1 MAGMHTEGAADQF
14 DYVIVGSGA
23 AGAIL
28 ANRLTEDGSA
38 TVCLLEAGPAD
49 WHPYLHIPA
58 GFIKAVFNP
67 AFAWQFNSEPNEL
80 TKGRRIPLPQ
90 GRVLGGSTSIN
101 GLIYNRGQ
109 RDDYDHWAALG
120 NRGWSYAEILP
131 YFKKTERRAGGDAA
145 FRGRTGELPVS
156 DIEWKHPIMDAFV
169 AGAVAMGIAR
179 NADYNGETQEGVG
192 FFQRTIHGRWRMST
206 AGTFLRPAK
215 SRSGLEI
222 RTNAQATGIVL
233 DGKRA
238 TGVRYARKREQG
250 TTREVR
256 ARREVIVCCGAFN
269 TPKLLQ
275 LSGIGPGGLLQEFGI
290 PVVHDLPGVGENLSD
305 HFSVRIVAR
314 AKNIRTLN
322 EIATGVSLGGQIA
335 RWMLGMPSVLALSPS
350 LVYFF
355 CKSRDGLPAPDL
367 QGVFTPASYKQGYV
381 GMLDNYPGMTC
392 GVWRHRPDS
401 RGYVRL
407 RSRDAFEDPLIQP
420 NYLQDPRDQQGL
432 LGGIH
437 LARRLLQT
445 PELAHFV
452 DSETLPGSATK
463 SDAELLDFAR
473 QYGVSS
479 YHPNG
484 TAHMG
489 SVGDP
494 TAVVDDQLR
503 VHGLQGLRIADSS
516 VMPSIPS
523 ANICAATMMI
533 GEKAADMIRGR
544 APLAAAD
551 LRTRDGPG
559 QTDPG
564 K

>member
-1 MAGMHTEGAADQF
+1 MAPMHNANATDQY

-28 ANRLTEDGSA
+28 ANRLTEDGKA
-38 TVCLLEAGPAD
+38 TVCLLESGPAD

-67 AFAWQFNSEPNEL
+67 AFAWQFQSEPNEL

-109 RDDYDHWAALG
+109 RSDYDHWAALG

-131 YFKKTERRAGGDAA
+131 YFKKTERWVGGDDR
-145 FRGRTGELPVS
+145 FRGRSGELPVS
-156 DIEWKHPIMDAFV
+156 DIEWKHPIMDAFI
-169 AGAVAMGIAR
+169 AGAVGMGIPR
-179 NADYNGETQEGVG
+179 NPDYNGEAQEGVG

-206 AGTFLRPAK
+206 ARTFLRPAK
-215 SRSGLEI
+215 SRSNLEI
-222 RTNAQATGIVL
+222 RTNAQAMTIL
-233 DGKRA
+233 FDGKRA
-238 TGVRYARKREQG
+238 TGVRYMRNREKGAARD
-250 TTREVR
+250 VR
-256 ARREVIVCCGAFN
+256 ARREVIICCGAFN

-275 LSGIGPGGLLQEFGI
+275 LSGIGPGQFLQEIGV

-322 EIATGVSLGGQIA
+322 EIATGVGLVGQIA
-335 RWMLGMPSVLALSPS
+335 RWVLGMPSVLALSPS

-355 CKSRDGLPAPDL
+355 WKSKDGLPAPDL
-367 QGVFTPASYKQGYV
+367 QGVFTPASYKEGYV

-407 RSRDAFEDPLIQP
+407 RSGDVFEDPVIQP
-420 NYLQDPRDQQGL
+420 NYLQHPRDQQVL
-432 LGGIH
+432 VDGIR

-445 PELAHFV
+445 PELAQFV
-452 DSETLPGSATK
+452 ASETLPGPATV
-463 SDAELLDFAR
+463 SDADLLDFAR
-473 QYGVSS
+473 RYGVSS

-489 SVGDP
+489 PASDP

-503 VHGLQGLRIADSS
+503 VHGLEALRIADSS
-516 VMPSIPS
+516 VIPSIPS

-544 APLAAAD
+544 APLEATD
-551 LRTRDGPG
+551 LGLTA
-559 QTDPG
+559 
-564 K
+564 

>member
-1 MAGMHTEGAADQF
+1 MAPMHNANATDQY

-28 ANRLTEDGSA
+28 ANRLTEDGKA
-38 TVCLLEAGPAD
+38 TVCLLESGPAD

-67 AFAWQFNSEPNEL
+67 AFAWQFQSEPNEL

-109 RDDYDHWAALG
+109 RSDYDHWAALG

-131 YFKKTERRAGGDAA
+131 YFKKTERWVGGDDR
-145 FRGRTGELPVS
+145 FRGRSGELPVS
-156 DIEWKHPIMDAFV
+156 DIEWKHPIMDAFI
-169 AGAVAMGIAR
+169 AGAVGMGIPR
-179 NADYNGETQEGVG
+179 NPDYNGEAQEGVG

-206 AGTFLRPAK
+206 ARTFLRPAK
-215 SRSGLEI
+215 SRSNLEI
-222 RTNAQATGIVL
+222 RTNAQAMTIL
-233 DGKRA
+233 FDGKRA
-238 TGVRYARKREQG
+238 TGVRYMRNREKG
-250 TTREVR
+250 AVRDVR
-256 ARREVIVCCGAFN
+256 ARREVIICCGAFN

-275 LSGIGPGGLLQEFGI
+275 LSGIGPGQFLQEIGV

-322 EIATGVSLGGQIA
+322 EIATGVGLVGQIA
-335 RWMLGMPSVLALSPS
+335 RWVLGMPSVLALSPS

-355 CKSRDGLPAPDL
+355 WKSKDGLPAPDL
-367 QGVFTPASYKQGYV
+367 QGVFTPASYKEGYV

-407 RSRDAFEDPLIQP
+407 RSGDVFEDPVIQP
-420 NYLQDPRDQQGL
+420 NYLQHPRDQQVL
-432 LGGIH
+432 MDGIR

-445 PELAHFV
+445 PELAQFV
-452 DSETLPGSATK
+452 ASETLPGPATV
-463 SDAELLDFAR
+463 SDADLLDFAR
-473 QYGVSS
+473 RYGVSS

-489 SVGDP
+489 PASDP

-503 VHGLQGLRIADSS
+503 VHGLEALRIADSS
-516 VMPSIPS
+516 VIPSIPS

-533 GEKAADMIRGR
+533 GEKAADMIRDR
-544 APLAAAD
+544 APLEATD
-551 LRTRDGPG
+551 LGLTA
-559 QTDPG
+559 
-564 K
+564 

>member
-1 MAGMHTEGAADQF
+1 MTHAHHDNAADQF

-28 ANRLTEDGSA
+28 ANRLTEDGKA
-38 TVCLLEAGPAD
+38 TVCLLEAGSTD

-67 AFAWQFNSEPNEL
+67 AFAWQFYSEPNEL
-80 TKGRRIPLPQ
+80 TKGRPIPLPQ

-109 RDDYDHWAALG
+109 RSDYDRWAALG

-131 YFKKTERRAGGDAA
+131 YFKKTERWVGGDDT
-145 FRGRTGELPVS
+145 FRGRSGELPVS
-156 DIEWKHPIMDAFV
+156 DIEWKHPIMDAFI
-169 AGAVAMGIAR
+169 AGAVGMGIPR
-179 NADYNGETQEGVG
+179 NPDYNGETQEGVG

-206 AGTFLRPAK
+206 ARTFLRPAK
-215 SRSGLEI
+215 SRSNLEI
-222 RTNAQATGIVL
+222 RTNAQATAILL
-233 DGKRA
+233 DGKHA
-238 TGVRYARKREQG
+238 TGVQYARNRETG
-250 TTREVR
+250 ALREVR
-256 ARREVIVCCGAFN
+256 ARCEVIICCGAFN

-275 LSGIGPGGLLQEFGI
+275 LSGIGPGKLLQEMGI
-290 PVVHDLPGVGENLSD
+290 PVMHDLPGVGENLSD

-335 RWMLGMPSVLALSPS
+335 RWVLGMPSVLALSPS

-355 CKSRDGLPAPDL
+355 CKSKDGLPGPDL
-367 QGVFTPASYKQGYV
+367 QGVFTPASYRQGYV
-381 GMLDNYPGMTC
+381 GMLDDYPGMTC

-432 LGGIH
+432 LDGIH
-437 LARRLLQT
+437 LARRLLRT
-445 PELAHFV
+445 PELAKFV
-452 DSETLPGSATK
+452 DSETLPGPATVG
-463 SDAELLDFAR
+463 DADLLDFAR
-473 QYGVSS
+473 SYGVSS

-489 SVGDP
+489 PASDP

-516 VMPSIPS
+516 VIPSIPS

-544 APLAAAD
+544 APLKATD
-551 LRTRDGPG
+551 LQLTA
-559 QTDPG
+559 
-564 K
+564 

>member
-1 MAGMHTEGAADQF
+1 MAHMRNANAAEQF

-28 ANRLTEDGSA
+28 ANRLTDDGNA

-67 AFAWQFNSEPNEL
+67 TFAWQFHSEPNEL

-109 RDDYDHWAALG
+109 RSDYDHWAALG

-131 YFKKTERRAGGDAA
+131 YFKKTERWVGGDDTY
-145 FRGRTGELPVS
+145 RGRSGELPVS
-156 DIEWKHPIMDAFV
+156 DIEWKHPIMDAFI
-169 AGAVAMGIAR
+169 AGAIGMGIPR

-206 AGTFLRPAK
+206 ARTFLRPAK
-215 SRSGLEI
+215 SRSNLEI
-222 RTNAQATGIVL
+222 RTNAQATAIL
-233 DGKRA
+233 FDGKRA
-238 TGVRYARKREQG
+238 TGVQYTRNRETG
-250 TTREVR
+250 AMREVR
-256 ARREVIVCCGAFN
+256 ARREVILCCGVFN

-275 LSGIGPGGLLQEFGI
+275 LSGIGPAKLLQEIGV

-305 HFSVRIVAR
+305 HYSVRIVVR

-322 EIATGVSLGGQIA
+322 EIATGISLGGQIA
-335 RWMLGMPSVLALSPS
+335 RWLLGMPSVLALSPS

-355 CKSRDGLPAPDL
+355 WKTRHDLPAPDL
-367 QGVFTPASYKQGYV
+367 QGVFTPASYKEGYV

-401 RGYVRL
+401 RGFVRA
-407 RSRDAFEDPLIQP
+407 RSRDVFEEPLIQP

-432 LGGIH
+432 LHGIH

-445 PELAHFV
+445 PELAKFV
-452 DSETLPGSATK
+452 DSETLPGAATT
-463 SDAELLDFAR
+463 SDADLLDFAR
-473 QYGVSS
+473 RYGVSS

-489 SVGDP
+489 PASDA

-503 VHGLQGLRIADSS
+503 VRGLERLRIADSS
-516 VMPSIPS
+516 VIPSIPS

-544 APLAAAD
+544 APLEATD
-551 LRTRDGPG
+551 LRLT
-559 QTDPG
+559 T
-564 K
+564 

>member
-1 MAGMHTEGAADQF
+1 MAGTHTEGAADQF

-67 AFAWQFNSEPNEL
+67 AFAWQFDSEPNEL

-109 RDDYDHWAALG
+109 RSDYDHWAALG

-169 AGAVAMGIAR
+169 AGAVGMGIPR
-179 NADYNGETQEGVG
+179 NADYNGEAQEGVG

-233 DGKRA
+233 EGKRA
-238 TGVRYARKREQG
+238 TGVRYARKRDQG
-250 TTREVR
+250 TVREVR
-256 ARREVIVCCGAFN
+256 ARREVIICCGAFN

-275 LSGIGPGGLLQEFGI
+275 LSGIGPGRLLQEFGI

-314 AKNIRTLN
+314 VKNIRTLN

-381 GMLDNYPGMTC
+381 GMLDSYPGMTC

-407 RSRDAFEDPLIQP
+407 RSRDAFDDPLIQP

-432 LGGIH
+432 LDGIH

-452 DSETLPGSATK
+452 ESETLPGSAAR

-489 SVGDP
+489 PAGDA

-503 VHGLQGLRIADSS
+503 VRGLQGLRIADCS

-544 APLAAAD
+544 APPEAAD
-551 LRTRDGPG
+551 LRTSVPNR
-559 QTDPG
+559 
-564 K
+564 

>member
-1 MAGMHTEGAADQF
+1 MAPMHNANATDQF

-28 ANRLTEDGSA
+28 ANRLTEDGKA
-38 TVCLLEAGPAD
+38 TVCLLESGPAD

-67 AFAWQFNSEPNEL
+67 AFAWQFQSEPNEL

-109 RDDYDHWAALG
+109 RSDYDHWAALG

-131 YFKKTERRAGGDAA
+131 YFKKTERWVGGDDR
-145 FRGRTGELPVS
+145 FRGRSGELPVS
-156 DIEWKHPIMDAFV
+156 DIEWKHPIMDAFIV
-169 AGAVAMGIAR
+169 GAVGMGIPR
-179 NADYNGETQEGVG
+179 NPDYNGEAQEGVG

-206 AGTFLRPAK
+206 ARTFLRPAK
-215 SRSGLEI
+215 SRSNLEI
-222 RTNAQATGIVL
+222 RTNAQAMTIL
-233 DGKRA
+233 FDGKRA
-238 TGVRYARKREQG
+238 TGVRYMRNREKGAARD
-250 TTREVR
+250 VR
-256 ARREVIVCCGAFN
+256 ARREVIICCGAFN

-275 LSGIGPGGLLQEFGI
+275 LSGIGPGQFLQEIGV

-322 EIATGVSLGGQIA
+322 EIATGVGLVGQIA
-335 RWMLGMPSVLALSPS
+335 RWVLGMPSVLALSPS

-355 CKSRDGLPAPDL
+355 WKSKDGLPAPDL
-367 QGVFTPASYKQGYV
+367 QGVFTPASYKEGYV

-407 RSRDAFEDPLIQP
+407 RSGDVFEDPVIQP
-420 NYLQDPRDQQGL
+420 NYLQHPRDQQVL
-432 LGGIH
+432 VDGIR

-445 PELAHFV
+445 PELAQFV
-452 DSETLPGSATK
+452 ASETLPGPATV
-463 SDAELLDFAR
+463 SDADLLDFAR
-473 QYGVSS
+473 RYGVSS

-489 SVGDP
+489 PASDP

-503 VHGLQGLRIADSS
+503 VHGLERLRIADSS
-516 VMPSIPS
+516 VIPSIPS

-544 APLAAAD
+544 APLEAAD
-551 LRTRDGPG
+551 LGLTA
-559 QTDPG
+559 
-564 K
+564 

>member
-1 MAGMHTEGAADQF
+1 MAHLQKANAADEF

-28 ANRLTEDGSA
+28 ANRLTEDGNA
-38 TVCLLEAGPAD
+38 TVCLLEAGPTD
-49 WHPYLHIPA
+49 WHPYLHIPS

-67 AFAWQFNSEPNEL
+67 AFAWQFYSEPNEL
-80 TKGRRIPLPQ
+80 TKGRPIPLPQ

-109 RDDYDHWAALG
+109 RSDYDRWAALG

-131 YFKKTERRAGGDAA
+131 YFKKTERWPDGDDTY
-145 FRGRTGELPVS
+145 RGRSGELPVS
-156 DIEWKHPIMDAFV
+156 DIEWKHPIMDAFI
-169 AGAVAMGIAR
+169 AGAVGMGIPC

-206 AGTFLRPAK
+206 ARTFLRPAK
-215 SRSGLEI
+215 SRSNLEI
-222 RTNAQATGIVL
+222 RTNAQATLVL
-233 DGKRA
+233 VDGKRA
-238 TGVRYARKREQG
+238 TGVQYTRNRETG
-250 TTREVR
+250 AMREVR
-256 ARREVIVCCGAFN
+256 ARRELIICCGAFN

-275 LSGIGPGGLLQEFGI
+275 LSGIGPGSFLQEMGI
-290 PVVHDLPGVGENLSD
+290 PVMHDLPGVGENLSD

-322 EIATGVSLGGQIA
+322 EIATGISLGGQIA
-335 RWMLGMPSVLALSPS
+335 RWVLGLPSVLALSPS

-355 CKSRDGLPAPDL
+355 CKSRDGLATPDL
-367 QGVFTPASYKQGYV
+367 QGVFTPASYKQGYI

-407 RSRDAFEDPLIQP
+407 RSRDAFADPLIQP
-420 NYLQDPRDQQGL
+420 NYLQDPRDQQVL
-432 LGGIH
+432 LDGIR
-437 LARRLLQT
+437 LARRLLRT
-445 PELAHFV
+445 PELAKFV
-452 DSETLPGSATK
+452 DSETLPGSATV
-463 SDAELLDFAR
+463 SDADLRDFAR
-473 QYGVSS
+473 RYGVSS

-489 SVGDP
+489 PASDP
-494 TAVVDDQLR
+494 TSVVDDQLR
-503 VHGLQGLRIADSS
+503 VHGLEGLRIADSS
-516 VMPSIPS
+516 VIPSIPS

-544 APLAAAD
+544 APLKAAD
-551 LRTRDGPG
+551 LGLAA
-559 QTDPG
+559 
-564 K
+564 

>member
-1 MAGMHTEGAADQF
+1 MAHMHKTGTADQF
-14 DYVIVGSGA
+14 DYVIIGSGA

-28 ANRLTEDGSA
+28 ANRLTEDGKA

-49 WHPYLHIPA
+49 WHPYLHIPS

-67 AFAWQFNSEPNEL
+67 ALAWQFQSEPNEL

-109 RDDYDHWAALG
+109 RGDYDHWAALG
-120 NRGWSYAEILP
+120 NRGWSYAEVLP
-131 YFKKTERRAGGDAA
+131 YFKKTESWVGGDDT
-145 FRGRTGELPVS
+145 FRGRSGELRVS
-156 DIEWKHPIMDAFV
+156 NIEWKHPIMDAFI
-169 AGAVAMGIAR
+169 AGAVGMGIPR
-179 NADYNGETQEGVG
+179 NPDYNGAAQEGVG

-206 AGTFLRPAK
+206 AGRFLRPAK
-215 SRSGLEI
+215 SRPNLEI
-222 RTNAQATGIVL
+222 RTKTQATAIIF

-238 TGVRYARKREQG
+238 SGVRYVRDRDMG
-250 TTREVR
+250 DLREVR
-256 ARREVIVCCGAFN
+256 ARRELILCCGAFN

-275 LSGIGPGGLLQEFGI
+275 LSGIGPGKFLQEIGV

-322 EIATGVSLGGQIA
+322 EIATGISLGGQIA
-335 RWMLGMPSVLALSPS
+335 RWVLGLPSVLALSPS

-355 CKSRDGLPAPDL
+355 CKTRPDLPAPDL
-367 QGVFTPASYKQGYV
+367 QGVFTPASYKEGYV

-401 RGYVRL
+401 RGFVRL
-407 RSRDAFEDPLIQP
+407 RSRDVFEDPVIQP

-432 LGGIH
+432 LHGVH
-437 LARRLLQT
+437 LARRLLRT
-445 PELAHFV
+445 PELAMYV
-452 DSETLPGSATK
+452 DKETLPGSAVD
-463 SDAELLDFAR
+463 SDDALLDFAR
-473 QYGVSS
+473 RYGVSS

-489 SVGDP
+489 PASDS

-503 VHGLQGLRIADSS
+503 VRGMEGLRIVDCS
-516 VMPSIPS
+516 VIPSIPS

-544 APLAAAD
+544 APLEAIGLGATA
-551 LRTRDGPG
+551 
-559 QTDPG
+559 
-564 K
+564 

>member
-1 MAGMHTEGAADQF
+1 MHNDNAADQF

-28 ANRLTEDGSA
+28 ANRLTEDGKA
-38 TVCLLEAGPAD
+38 TVCLLESGPAD

-67 AFAWQFNSEPNEL
+67 AFAWQFHSEPNEL

-109 RDDYDHWAALG
+109 RGDYDHWAALG

-131 YFKKTERRAGGDAA
+131 YFRKTERWAGGDDR
-145 FRGRTGELPVS
+145 FRGRSGELLLS
-156 DIEWKHPIMDAFV
+156 DIEWKHPIMDAFI
-169 AGAVAMGIAR
+169 AGAIGMGIPR
-179 NADYNGETQEGVG
+179 NADYNGEAQEGVG

-206 AGTFLRPAK
+206 ATTFLRPAK
-215 SRSGLEI
+215 SRSNLDI
-222 RTNAQATGIVL
+222 RTNAQATTIL
-233 DGKRA
+233 FDGKRA
-238 TGVRYARKREQG
+238 TGVRYLRNREKGAARD
-250 TTREVR
+250 VR
-256 ARREVIVCCGAFN
+256 ARRELILCCGAFN

-275 LSGIGPGGLLQEFGI
+275 LSGIGPGGFLQEIGV

-305 HFSVRIVAR
+305 HFSVRVVAR

-322 EIATGVSLGGQIA
+322 EIATGAGLVGQIA
-335 RWMLGMPSVLALSPS
+335 RWVLGMPSVLALSPS

-355 CKSRDGLPAPDL
+355 WKSRDGLPAPDL
-367 QGVFTPASYKQGYV
+367 QGVFTPASYKEGYV

-407 RSRDAFEDPLIQP
+407 RSGDVFEDPVIQP

-432 LGGIH
+432 LAGIH
-437 LARRLLQT
+437 LARRLLRT
-445 PELAHFV
+445 PELAQFV
-452 DSETLPGSATK
+452 DSETLPGSATT
-463 SDAELLDFAR
+463 SDADLLEFAR
-473 QYGVSS
+473 RYGVSS

-489 SVGDP
+489 PASDP

-503 VHGLQGLRIADSS
+503 IYGLEGIRIADSS
-516 VMPSIPS
+516 VIPSIPS

-544 APLAAAD
+544 APPEAAD
-551 LRTRDGPG
+551 LRPTV
-559 QTDPG
+559 
-564 K
+564 

>member
-1 MAGMHTEGAADQF
+1 MDRDNATDQF

-23 AGAIL
+23 AGAVL
-28 ANRLTEDGSA
+28 ANRLTEDGKA
-38 TVCLLEAGPAD
+38 TVCLLESGPAD

-67 AFAWQFNSEPNEL
+67 AFAYQFHSEPNEL

-109 RDDYDHWAALG
+109 RGDYDHWAALG

-131 YFKKTERRAGGDAA
+131 YFKKTERWVGGNDA
-145 FRGRTGELPVS
+145 FRGRSGELPIS
-156 DIEWKHPIMDAFV
+156 DIEWKHPIMDAFI
-169 AGAVAMGIAR
+169 AGAVGMGIPR
-179 NADYNGETQEGVG
+179 NPDYNGETQEGVG

-206 AGTFLRPAK
+206 SRTFLSPVK
-215 SRSGLEI
+215 SRANLEI
-222 RTNAQATGIVL
+222 RTGAQATAIL
-233 DGKRA
+233 LEGKRA
-238 TGVRYARKREQG
+238 RGVQYARRRETG
-250 TTREVR
+250 ALREVR
-256 ARREVIVCCGAFN
+256 ARREVIICCGAFN

-275 LSGIGPGGLLQEFGI
+275 LSGIGPGRFLQDLGV

-322 EIATGVSLGGQIA
+322 EIATGISLGGQIA
-335 RWMLGMPSVLALSPS
+335 RWVLGKPSVLALSPS

-355 CKSRDGLPAPDL
+355 CKSKDGLPAPDL

-407 RSRDAFEDPLIQP
+407 RSRDVFEDPVIQP
-420 NYLQDPRDQQGL
+420 NYLQHPRDQQGL
-432 LGGIH
+432 LDGIH
-437 LARRLLQT
+437 LARRLLRT
-445 PELAHFV
+445 PELAQFV
-452 DSETLPGSATK
+452 DSETLPGSATV
-463 SDAELLDFAR
+463 SDADLLEFAR
-473 QYGVSS
+473 SYGVSS

-489 SVGDP
+489 PADDS

-503 VHGLQGLRIADSS
+503 VRGLEGLRIADSS
-516 VMPSIPS
+516 VIPSIPS

-544 APLAAAD
+544 APLEAAD
-551 LRTRDGPG
+551 LRSTA
-559 QTDPG
+559 
-564 K
+564 

>member
-1 MAGMHTEGAADQF
+1 MHNDNATDQF

-28 ANRLTEDGSA
+28 ANRLTQDGDA

-67 AFAWQFNSEPNEL
+67 AFAWQFYSEPNEL
-80 TKGRRIPLPQ
+80 TKRRPIPLPQ

-109 RDDYDHWAALG
+109 RGDYDHWAALG
-120 NRGWSYAEILP
+120 NRGWSFAEVLP
-131 YFKKTERRAGGDAA
+131 YFKKTERWTGGDDRY
-145 FRGRTGELPVS
+145 RGRSGELHVS
-156 DIEWKHPIMDAFV
+156 DIEWKHPIMDAFI
-169 AGAVAMGIAR
+169 AGAIGMGIPR
-179 NADYNGETQEGVG
+179 NPDYNGETQEGVG

-206 AGTFLRPAK
+206 AGTLLRPAK
-215 SRSGLEI
+215 SRPNLQI
-222 RTNAQATGIVL
+222 KTNAQATAIL
-233 DGKRA
+233 FAGKRA
-238 TGVRYARKREQG
+238 TGVRYTRNGQSGDA
-250 TTREVR
+250 REVR
-256 ARREVIVCCGAFN
+256 ARREVIICCGAFN

-275 LSGIGPGGLLQEFGI
+275 LSGIGPGKFLQDLGV

-322 EIATGVSLGGQIA
+322 EIATGISLGGQIA
-335 RWMLGMPSVLALSPS
+335 RWILGMPSVLALSPS

-355 CKSRDGLPAPDL
+355 CKSNNGLSAPDL

-407 RSRDAFEDPLIQP
+407 RSRDVFEDPVIQP
-420 NYLQDPRDQQGL
+420 NYLQDPRDRQGL
-432 LGGIH
+432 LAGIH

-445 PELAHFV
+445 PELAKFV
-452 DSETLPGSATK
+452 DAETLPGSATV
-463 SDAELLDFAR
+463 SDADLLDFAR
-473 QYGVSS
+473 SYGVSS

-489 SVGDP
+489 PASDS

-503 VHGLQGLRIADSS
+503 VHGMEGLRIADSS
-516 VMPSIPS
+516 VIPSIPS

-544 APLAAAD
+544 APLPAAD
-551 LRTRDGPG
+551 LRSAT
-559 QTDPG
+559 
-564 K
+564 